1 MRIASSLLLLGLLF
15 GAAFLSQ
22 PALAQ
27 TAEEKAACQAD
38 FEKYC
43 QGTAP
48 GGGRIIACLA
58 KHMSELSPACQ
69 KVVKANEG

>member
-1 MRIASSLLLLGLLF
+1 MRVAMSLLFLGAIVVT
-15 GAAFLSQ
+15 G

-43 QGTAP
+43 QGTEP

-69 KVVKANEG
+69 KVVKANGG

>member
-1 MRIASSLLLLGLLF
+1 MRFAMSLLFLGAVVVS
-15 GAAFLSQ
+15 G

-27 TAEEKAACQAD
+27 TAEERAACQAD

-43 QGTAP
+43 QGVEP
-48 GGGRIIACLA
+48 GGGRIIECLS

-69 KVVKANEG
+69 KVVKANGG

>member
-1 MRIASSLLLLGLLF
+1 MRFAMSLLFF
-15 GAAFLSQ
+15 GAVVVSG

-43 QGTAP
+43 QGVEP
-48 GGGRIIACLA
+48 GGGRIIECLS
-58 KHMSELSPACQ
+58 KHMSELSAACQ
-69 KVVKANEG
+69 KVVKANGG